1 MSGWEGT
8 WAKRYTAGAMLLDA
22 ANPEHVLGITPD
34 PILVPEESYEI
45 TAGFRPNVVFPTGL
59 VVEGNEARVY
69 YGAADS
75 VICLATAPV
84 DEIVAAVQRR
94 PTAEP
99 DELAARTAA
108 VPVPEPATG

>member
-1 MSGWEGT
+1 M
-8 WAKRYTAGAMLLDA
+8 
-22 ANPEHVLGITPD
+22 
-34 PILVPEESYEI
+34 
-45 TAGFRPNVVFPTGL
+45 FPTGL